1 MRSSPFHVGPHVF
14 GVLDTSQDA
23 EWLIRAWAGSYSEVV
38 TSVLVVDD
46 DPTIL
51 QIVEAVLR
59 SGGLDVSTCCS
70 GPDGLVAAHEVVPD
84 CAVLDVSMPGMTGL
98 EMCRALRDDA
108 STADVPILLL
118 TGRGQ
123 WLDVASGFDA
133 GADDYLVKPFTA
145 QDLLA
150 RVEALTAA

>member
-1 MRSSPFHVGPHVF
+1 MSSE
-14 GVLDTSQDA
+14 GVA
-23 EWLIRAWAGSYSEVV
+23 M

-51 QIVEAVLR
+51 QIVETVLR
-59 SGGLDVSTCCS
+59 SGGLDVDTRST
-70 GPDGLVAAHEVVPD
+70 GRDGLVAAHERLPD
-84 CAVLDVSMPGMTGL
+84 CAVLDVSMPDMTGL
-98 EMCRALRDDA
+98 EVCRALRDDA
-108 STADVPILLL
+108 ETADIPILLL

-145 QDLLA
+145 QDLLT
-150 RVEALTAA
+150 RVEALTAPVAG

>member
-1 MRSSPFHVGPHVF
+1 M
-14 GVLDTSQDA
+14 
-23 EWLIRAWAGSYSEVV
+23 

-59 SGGLDVSTCCS
+59 SGGLDVATCGS
-70 GPDGLVAAHEVVPD
+70 GRDGLEAAHERVPD
-84 CAVLDVSMPGMTGL
+84 CAVLDVGMPGISGL
-98 EMCRALRDDA
+98 EVCRALRDDE

-123 WLDVASGFDA
+123 WLDVAAGFDA

-145 QDLLA
+145 QDLLL
-150 RVEALTAA
+150 RVEALTAPAQG

>member
-1 MRSSPFHVGPHVF
+1 M
-14 GVLDTSQDA
+14 
-23 EWLIRAWAGSYSEVV
+23 

-46 DPTIL
+46 DPTVL
-51 QIVEAVLR
+51 RIVETVLR
-59 SGGLDVSTCCS
+59 SGGLDVDTRTT
-70 GPDGLVAAHEVVPD
+70 GPDGLRAAHERLPD

-98 EMCRALRDDA
+98 EVCRALRDDA
-108 STADVPILLL
+108 ETADVPILLL

-145 QDLLA
+145 QDLLT
-150 RVEALTAA
+150 RVEALTAPGGDTYE

>member
-1 MRSSPFHVGPHVF
+1 M
-14 GVLDTSQDA
+14 
-23 EWLIRAWAGSYSEVV
+23 

-51 QIVEAVLR
+51 QIVETVLR
-59 SGGLDVSTCCS
+59 SGGLDVATRTC
-70 GPDGLVAAHEVVPD
+70 GRDGLRAAHEQPPD
-84 CAVLDVSMPGMTGL
+84 CAVLDVTMPDMTGL
-98 EMCRALRDDA
+98 EVCRALRDDA
-108 STADVPILLL
+108 ETANIPIILL

-145 QDLLA
+145 QDLLT
-150 RVEALTAA
+150 RVAALTARGHQARS